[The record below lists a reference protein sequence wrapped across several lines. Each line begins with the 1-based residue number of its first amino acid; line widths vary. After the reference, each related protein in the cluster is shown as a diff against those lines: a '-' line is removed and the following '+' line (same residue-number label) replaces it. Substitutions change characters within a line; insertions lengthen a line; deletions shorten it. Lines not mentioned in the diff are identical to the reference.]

1 MTLLSV
7 ENVSLSFA
15 GLKALQDVNFKVEK
29 GSIHGLIGPNG
40 AGKSTLLNCLSR
52 IYTPDNGRILYS
64 DRDLLRVPIHGIAPL
79 GISRTFQNLELFSL
93 ASVRENIVIGALLH
107 HENSLFSDLL
117 TLPAA
122 RRNARAVAGDVDALL
137 AEFGLV
143 SYANLPVSSLSFGIQ
158 KTVELARALA
168 GRPRL
173 LLLDEPAAGMN
184 PEESRQLGEAIRRLR
199 DGRGMTVLLVEHD
212 MPLVMGICDNITVL
226 NQGQVICE
234 GAPADVRSD
243 PRVVTAYLGEET
255 TVA

>member
-15 GLKALQDVNFKVEK
+15 GLKALSSASFDVAQ

-52 IYTPDNGRILYS
+52 IYTPDEGRVLYEGHN
-64 DRDLLRVPIHGIAPL
+64 LLDEPIHAIARL
-79 GISRTFQNLELFSL
+79 GICRTFQNLELFSQ

-107 HENSLFSDLL
+107 HQNSLMADLL
-117 TLPAA
+117 TLPSA
-122 RRNARAVAGDVDALL
+122 RRNAAAVRDEVDALL
-137 AEFGLV
+137 AEFNIAA
-143 SYANLPVSSLSFGIQ
+143 YAELPVSSLSFGIQ

-199 DGRGMTVLLVEHD
+199 DTRGVTVLLVEHD
-212 MPLVMGICDNITVL
+212 MPLVMGICDRIAVL
-226 NQGQVICE
+226 DQGQIICE
-234 GAPADVRSD
+234 GGPDEVRNN
-243 PRVVTAYLGEET
+243 PRVITAYLGEE
-255 TVA
+255 ASIA